1 MQLPSSHL
9 PLVIVWARLRQMNNL
24 TLEKYLTMTTFF
36 IMIATIVSMLKLSK
50 YQNYQKMTI
59 FRPTLRTFVA

>member
-1 MQLPSSHL
+1 MQLPSLHL

-50 YQNYQKMTI
+50 YQNYQKMTT
-59 FRPTLRTFVA
+59 FRPTLTTFVA